1 MLRSWL
7 EATDKSRKLS
17 RKASRLRKKSLFHCP
32 IRGVVVQ
39 TEVNMFLEK
48 TENKR
53 SLSAVVLSESDWLVV
68 H

>member
-39 TEVNMFLEK
+39 TEVNMFF
-48 TENKR
+48 ENKR